1 MKKKE
6 FTKFLA
12 LMMSAAM
19 VAGSGV
25 PVTAADFSS
34 DDVVV
39 ETTAESDDAETA
51 DEADDAQIELGGV
64 ENEEPDT
71 ASEDEDTDEVIISE
85 DENETYT
92 DADVAD
98 NTDAFD
104 VFSDGGDD
112 TAVLADDIETVKP
125 DFNVTLNGKNS
136 ASVVP
141 NGTSSEKNYT
151 WQVLDITFSG
161 DDTDDTNTLKLNPTV
176 NSTDKMTVTTQAG
189 SSVKQGWALGNGF
202 KRFNILQPDGFIGR
216 DVGAN
221 LNSTVWYVAQTY
233 QTLDENGDVVG
244 DAETKFYKLNFHI
257 NVEKSDLQGTVRLDA
272 GAQTGTAKDLTFD
285 ADSKSAECT
294 FESSEAS
301 ETENNVLTFNLQA
314 KGIRKIEMGTSY
326 DANKDA
332 ILEPITVGEDGTYK
346 LSFGRGNGPAAKS
359 TTYHCVVTYQD
370 GEKVHYTIKITRK
383 GRAGASYMWGGSKL

>member
-71 ASEDEDTDEVIISE
+71 ASEDTDEVIISE

-98 NTDAFD
+98 DTDAFD

-161 DDTDDTNTLKLNPTV
+161 DDTDLSL
-176 NSTDKMTVTTQAG
+176 
-189 SSVKQGWALGNGF
+189 
-202 KRFNILQPDGFIGR
+202 I
-216 DVGAN
+216 
-221 LNSTVWYVAQTY
+221 
-233 QTLDENGDVVG
+233 
-244 DAETKFYKLNFHI
+244 HI
-257 NVEKSDLQGTVRLDA
+257 
-272 GAQTGTAKDLTFD
+272 
-285 ADSKSAECT
+285 
-294 FESSEAS
+294 
-301 ETENNVLTFNLQA
+301 
-314 KGIRKIEMGTSY
+314 
-326 DANKDA
+326 
-332 ILEPITVGEDGTYK
+332 
-346 LSFGRGNGPAAKS
+346 
-359 TTYHCVVTYQD
+359 
-370 GEKVHYTIKITRK
+370 
-383 GRAGASYMWGGSKL
+383 